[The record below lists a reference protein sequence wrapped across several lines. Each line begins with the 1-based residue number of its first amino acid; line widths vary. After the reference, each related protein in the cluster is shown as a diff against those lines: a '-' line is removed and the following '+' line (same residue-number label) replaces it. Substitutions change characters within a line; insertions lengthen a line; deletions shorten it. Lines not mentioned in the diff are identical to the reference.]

1 MSLPAA
7 TAEPARLLH
16 CSPERTVYVA
26 SDAASGLALVT
37 KVYVAGSMA
46 EAEAEFAM
54 ARLAA
59 GPGVAVYRSVGI
71 DAATN
76 RPCVT
81 TNFEAGTDLDSLVA
95 ELGSLPAALAC
106 RLLAPVAATLARLH
120 MLRDPVAPAGLC
132 HGDVKPRNLLRTT
145 TTTLLLDFE
154 HARPISNS
162 RRADAVVFT
171 GGSHGFAP
179 PEATHGAPPD
189 SAFDVYGLGAS
200 LSWLLRGGQS
210 TELPQHPDV
219 VAIVRACTSAN
230 PAERP
235 TAAVLATTL
244 ASLADCL
251 DADPDEAT
259 LDDASS
265 GRLQH
270 ETAVSSQVA
279 KTHRTDTHR
288 LFWRRCHQLAERLPG
303 LLRVPSNQPTEPA
316 AITREL
322 GVAGRVLAR
331 FPRHLA
337 TLHWRRELC
346 RAAGA
351 VLAGA
356 AEQVSTFCR
365 AEKLNP
371 CASWLADV
379 ETLAQTARALPGG
392 CPIPS
397 EESPA
402 TVGLLHRNPIAFLHR
417 LRDQLAVARQELAQD
432 VEAIAA
438 AERQLDLRAAEA
450 AVDHM
455 AARLGGASPT
465 AARHRDQLHR
475 FAFYCDRVARAEPN
489 VESVGPLWDA
499 VALQPL
505 ASLVA
510 AAATA
515 CQRRT
520 RSEVTGGAVGL
531 RSLQITLANLAEEF
545 PHLVQVPP
553 ALDVLTQALAHLT
566 DQAWALLADAQKK
579 LQAVPVPVRPLQ
591 LALGRLDSLRIL
603 EAFIDRGQQ
612 PRGQLQDG
620 IEALRLRIEQARATR
635 DRLAEGAE
643 HALSRGH
650 WTTGLFDMERAV
662 AGLQGGDENEGGEV
676 TRLQERVEQVRR
688 RKREVDAA
696 VRRNVELGSLYG
708 TLQDD
713 PSSTFASRLQV
724 LSDRRDCLLFLTVHV
739 PEERGVLYGRDLR
752 DVETQLALE
761 QSGLAEH
768 QLDGTVD
775 PGARLRLAR
784 ATLERLSTSMTTA
797 MGIDP
802 PGRMVRLLEHWRT
815 VTAHCQRAVEQLHAE
830 RLVQARQRRRLW
842 SMAVGTLLVCT
853 TAVGLAV
860 RSWFLPAQA
869 AGRTV
874 PLSTD
879 DLAQL
884 ATTLPSDLRE
894 GAAALLAQ
902 ALPGGLKG
910 PLDYRTWHEGF
921 RRELRAFVE
930 SMQAR
935 EATPSARAFAIGCW
949 DAWLAAAGALIGDA
963 DRAELLRLSAELAG
977 EPWLGGLQP
986 SKGTTR

>member
-16 CSPERTVYVA
+16 CSPERTVYLTA
-26 SDAASGLALVT
+26 DSPGGQPLVT
-37 KVYVAGSMA
+37 KVFVAGSMA
-46 EAEAEFAM
+46 EAEGEFAM

-59 GPGVAVYRSVGI
+59 GSGVAVYRSVGI
-71 DAATN
+71 DPAAN

-81 TNFEAGTDLDSLVA
+81 TNFEVGTDLDSLVA
-95 ELGSLPAALAC
+95 ELGSVPAAHAC

-120 MLRDPVAPAGLC
+120 GLRVPAAPGGLC
-132 HGDVKPRNLLRTT
+132 HGDVKPRNLLRTAA
-145 TTTLLLDFE
+145 TTLLLDFE
-154 HARPISNS
+154 HARPIAVS
-162 RRADAVVFT
+162 RRADAVAFT

-179 PEATHGAPPD
+179 PEATQGAPPD

-200 LSWLLRGGQS
+200 LSWLLRGGQA

-219 VAIVRACTSAN
+219 VAIVRACTAAN

-244 ASLADCL
+244 ATLADRL

-270 ETAVSSQVA
+270 EPAGTSPFAE
-279 KTHRTDTHR
+279 THRR
-288 LFWRRCHQLAERLPG
+288 FWRRCHRLADRLPS
-303 LLRVPSNQPTEPA
+303 LLRVPSNQPAEPA
-316 AITREL
+316 AIAREL

-337 TLHWRRELC
+337 TLQWRRELC

-351 VLAGA
+351 VLARA
-356 AEQVSTFCR
+356 AEQVSTLCR
-365 AEKLNP
+365 AEEFDQ
-371 CASWLADV
+371 CASWLADA
-379 ETLAQTARALPGG
+379 EALAETARALPGG

-417 LRDQLAVARQELAQD
+417 LRDQLAMARQELALD
-432 VEAIAA
+432 VGAIAA

-465 AARHRDQLHR
+465 AARRRDQLHR
-475 FAFYCDRVARAEPN
+475 LAFYCDRVARAEPN

-510 AAATA
+510 AAAMA

-520 RSEVTGGAVGL
+520 RGDVTGGAVGL

-545 PHLVQVPP
+545 PHLVQVQP

-566 DQAWALLADAQKK
+566 DQAWALLADAQQK

-603 EAFIDRGQQ
+603 EAFVDRGQQ

-662 AGLQGGDENEGGEV
+662 AGLQGGDENERGEV
-676 TRLQERVEQVRR
+676 TRLQERVEEVRR

-739 PEERGVLYGRDLR
+739 PEERGVLYGHDLR

-775 PGARLRLAR
+775 PGDRLRLAR
-784 ATLERLSTSMTTA
+784 ATLERLSTSMTTG
-797 MGIDP
+797 MGVDP

-815 VTAHCQRAVEQLHAE
+815 VTAHCQRAVEQLHVE
-830 RLVQARQRRRLW
+830 RKAQARQRSRLW
-842 SMAVGTLLVCT
+842 TMAVGTLLVCT

-869 AGRTV
+869 AEHPV

-884 ATTLPSDLRE
+884 VATLPSDLRE
-894 GAAALLAQ
+894 EAAALLAQ
-902 ALPGGLKG
+902 ALPGKQKG
-910 PLDYRTWHEGF
+910 PLDHRTWHDGF
-921 RRELRAFVE
+921 RRELRAFVD

-935 EATPSARAFAIGCW
+935 DVPPAARMFAIGCW
-949 DAWLAAAGALIGDA
+949 DAGLAAASALLDDA
-963 DRAELLRLSAELAG
+963 SCKDLLRLSAELAD
-977 EPWLGGLQP
+977 EPWLRGLRP
-986 SKGTTR
+986 STSPTR

>member
-1 MSLPAA
+1 
-7 TAEPARLLH
+7 
-16 CSPERTVYVA
+16 
-26 SDAASGLALVT
+26 LVT

-46 EAEAEFAM
+46 EAEGEFAM

-59 GPGVAVYRSVGI
+59 GAGVVVYRSVGI
-71 DAATN
+71 DAAAN

-81 TNFEAGTDLDSLVA
+81 SNFEAGTDLDSLVA
-95 ELGSLPAALAC
+95 EFGSLPAALAC

-120 MLRDPVAPAGLC
+120 ALRVQDAPAGLC
-132 HGDVKPRNLLRTT
+132 HGDVKPRNLLRTA

-154 HARPISNS
+154 HARPISAS
-162 RRADAVVFT
+162 RRAKAVAFT

-179 PEATHGAPPD
+179 PEATQGAPPD
-189 SAFDVYGLGAS
+189 SAFDVYGLGAT

-219 VAIVRACTSAN
+219 VAIVRACTAAN
-230 PAERP
+230 PTERP
-235 TAAVLATTL
+235 TAAALASALPTL
-244 ASLADCL
+244 ADRL
-251 DADPDEAT
+251 DADPGEAM

-270 ETAVSSQVA
+270 EPAVTSQLA
-279 KTHRTDTHR
+279 ETHRADTHQR
-288 LFWRRCHQLAERLPG
+288 FWRRCHRLAERLPG
-303 LLRVPSNQPTEPA
+303 LLRFPSNQPTEPA
-316 AITREL
+316 AIAREVR
-322 GVAGRVLAR
+322 VASRVLAR
-331 FPRHLA
+331 FPRHRT
-337 TLHWRRELC
+337 TLLWRRELC
-346 RAAGA
+346 RGAGA
-351 VLAGA
+351 VLARA

-365 AEKLNP
+365 AEEFDQ
-371 CASWLADV
+371 CATWLADA
-379 ETLAQTARALPGG
+379 EALAETARALPGG
-392 CPIPS
+392 CPIPG

-417 LRDQLAVARQELAQD
+417 LRDQLAVARQELALD
-432 VEAIAA
+432 VGAIAA

-465 AARHRDQLHR
+465 AARRRDQLHR
-475 FAFYCDRVARAEPN
+475 LAFYCDRVARAEPN

-520 RSEVTGGAVGL
+520 RSDVTGGAVGL

-566 DQAWALLADAQKK
+566 DQAWALLADAQHK

-603 EAFIDRGQQ
+603 EAFVDRGQQ

-643 HALSRGH
+643 QALSRGH

-662 AGLQGGDENEGGEV
+662 AGLQGGDENERSEV
-676 TRLQERVEQVRR
+676 TRLQERVEEVRR

-696 VRRNVELGSLYG
+696 VRRNVDLGSLYG

-713 PSSTFASRLQV
+713 PSSSFASRLQV

-761 QSGLAEH
+761 QTGLAEH

-775 PGARLRLAR
+775 PGDRLRLAR
-784 ATLERLSTSMTTA
+784 ATLERLSTSGTTA

-815 VTAHCQRAVEQLHAE
+815 VTAHCQRAVEQLHVE
-830 RLVQARQRRRLW
+830 REAQARQRRRLW
-842 SMAVGTLLVCT
+842 AMAAGTLLVCT

-869 AGRTV
+869 GERPV
-874 PLSTD
+874 SLSTD

-884 ATTLPSDLRE
+884 VPTLPSDLRE
-894 GAAALLAQ
+894 AAGRLLAQ
-902 ALPGGLKG
+902 ALPRKQTV
-910 PLDYRTWHEGF
+910 PLDHRAWHDGF

-935 EATPSARAFAIGCW
+935 DVPPSARAFAIGCW
-949 DAWLAAAGALIGDA
+949 DAGLAAAGALLDDA
-963 DRAELLRLSAELAG
+963 RRKELLHLSAELAD
-977 EPWLGGLQP
+977 EPWLRGLRP
-986 SKGTTR
+986 STTVAR